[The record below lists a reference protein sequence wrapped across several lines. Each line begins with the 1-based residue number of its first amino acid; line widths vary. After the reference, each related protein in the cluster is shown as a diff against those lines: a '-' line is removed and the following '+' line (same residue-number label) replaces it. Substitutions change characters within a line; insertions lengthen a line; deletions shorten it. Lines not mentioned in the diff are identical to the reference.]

1 MKNDVLS
8 TSLSYAIY
16 MTHHLILNFKLNI
29 EIQRKILH
37 VFCVC
42 VCVCTRAL
50 ISGMQEMWLESAM
63 GKILILESL

>member
-1 MKNDVLS
+1 
-8 TSLSYAIY
+8 

-29 EIQRKILH
+29 EIQRKFLH

-42 VCVCTRAL
+42 VCTRTL